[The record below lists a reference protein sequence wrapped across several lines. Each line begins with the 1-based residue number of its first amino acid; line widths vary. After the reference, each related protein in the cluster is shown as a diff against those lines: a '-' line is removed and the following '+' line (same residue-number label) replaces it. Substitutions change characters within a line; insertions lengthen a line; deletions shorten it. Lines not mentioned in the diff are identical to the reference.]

1 MTASDGDKELLP
13 SWRRPWRAIGPGVV
27 SGAADDDPS
36 AIATFTVAGAQT
48 GTALLWLSIYTWP
61 FMAAV
66 QMMCARVGMATGR
79 GVAGALE
86 LKFPRPLI
94 VVLSL
99 SLFIA
104 NTFNIG
110 ADLMGMADA
119 VEMISGIRS
128 EFLVV
133 AFGMVAAI
141 ATVKFSYARMT
152 SILKWLALSLF
163 AYVIA
168 ALQLSPDWSAI
179 MKAALVPRVPADS
192 DGWKIVVGI
201 LGCTLS
207 PYFFIWQASQEVEEK
222 KLMRLDDP
230 LHRSRRED
238 FLTRKIDVTFGTLF
252 SRVAMFFI
260 ILVSALVLNAR
271 GLREVNTSREAAAA
285 LEPLSGTFGVWL
297 YTAGLV
303 GVGLLVIPVLSG
315 SAAYALAETFGWRQG
330 LNENLHGAR
339 RFYAVIIIAT
349 LGGVAM
355 EFFAL
360 PPVRALFISGVING
374 TLAPLSLIGILIVS
388 GDRQIMHGQVSP
400 ALERGAVAVTVA
412 AMLVVVF
419 LAFAA

>member
-1 MTASDGDKELLP
+1 MTAPAEEDLP
-13 SWRRPWRAIGPGVV
+13 SWKRPWRAIGPGVV

-48 GTALLWLSIYTWP
+48 GTALLWLSVYTWP

-86 LKFPRPLI
+86 QKFPRPMV

-99 SLFIA
+99 SLLVA

-119 VEMISGIRS
+119 VEMVSGIRS
-128 EFLVV
+128 EILVV
-133 AFGMVAAI
+133 VFGVVAAV

-163 AYVIA
+163 AYAIA
-168 ALQLSPDWSAI
+168 ALQLAPDWPAVI
-179 MKAALVPRVPADS
+179 RAALLPKLPSSADE
-192 DGWKIVVGI
+192 WKIVVAI
-201 LGCTLS
+201 MGCTLS

-222 KLMRLDDP
+222 RLMRLDDP

-238 FLTRKIDVTFGTLF
+238 FATRKIDVTFGTFF

-271 GLREVNTSREAAAA
+271 GLHTVSTSREAAAA

-297 YTAGLV
+297 YMIGLV

-315 SAAYALAETFGWRQG
+315 SAAYAMAETFGWRQG
-330 LNENLHGAR
+330 LNEKLHGAR
-339 RFYAVIIIAT
+339 RFYAVIILAT
-349 LGGVAM
+349 MGGIAM

-360 PPVRALFISGVING
+360 PPVRALFISGMVNG
-374 TLAPLSLIGILIVS
+374 ALAPLSLVGILLVS
-388 GDRQIMHGQVSP
+388 GDRAIMHDQVSP
-400 ALERGAVAVTVA
+400 RIERFAVAATIAV
-412 AMLVVVF
+412 MLTVVV
-419 LAFAA
+419 LSFAA